1 MHFSHEQKWALH
13 TELCDIKGPSALPQM
28 LGSHW
33 ENKGCGQKP
42 RGTEQRSMK
51 GVKKGAR
58 LLSSFQWTGEPRSG
72 IILYSSSDIL
82 IYKLR
87 MYWSPTAKIDLV
99 VHLIQLMSEFE
110 SNYDSGADRQAIT
123 FLFSHSPAPSPSLS
137 LSTPPPPR
145 LFLLGRLCRQ
155 KTRE

>member
-1 MHFSHEQKWALH
+1 MYFAHEQKWALYI
-13 TELCDIKGPSALPQM
+13 ELCDIKGPSALTQM
-28 LGSHW
+28 LRSHW

-51 GVKKGAR
+51 VMKKGAR
-58 LLSSFQWTGEPRSG
+58 LRSSSQCTGEPRSG

-123 FLFSHSPAPSPSLS
+123 FLFSRSPAPSPSLS
-137 LSTPPPPR
+137 LSSPPPPR
-145 LFLLGRLCRQ
+145 LFSLGGLCRQ
-155 KTRE
+155 KTRV